1 MIFYKNIL
9 LLTLLVLGGCDSFQK
24 KGTWSCYNENTI
36 FSQDKSEVYSASA
49 TLLTFDLDNEVYR
62 YQRGDTYF
70 KGMEGKVEEKHLEIA
85 RKLDS
90 NDYYDKLVIIQ
101 NNNVFIE
108 LKTTER
114 GDFKLQRI
122 KPDSDEAVMY
132 AFENFFKCDFERY

>member
-1 MIFYKNIL
+1 MKHLPTLIL
-9 LLTLLVLGGCDSFQK
+9 VLLVLGGCDSFQK

-36 FSQDKSEVYSASA
+36 FSQDRSQVYSASA
-49 TLLTFDLDNEVYR
+49 TLITFDLDNEVYR
-62 YQRGDTYF
+62 YQRGDTYL
-70 KGMEGKVEEKHLEIA
+70 KGMEGEVEEKHLEIA

-114 GDFKLQRI
+114 GAFKLQRI
-122 KPDSDEAVMY
+122 KPDSHEAVMY
-132 AFENFFKCDFERY
+132 SGKVFKCNFERY